1 MADTTAG
8 AADAGESPETS
19 PAKRVYD
26 ELAVEQKRYSILDVM
41 DRLKK
46 GVKPV
51 TSRLLAVSQVQE
63 GVKVAEIEEDF
74 RAKITNFNKHGA
86 NPATTAILTEV
97 TEFNVE
103 EVKITG
109 LLYVIGPYLAHF
121 LEGPTDS
128 LFYVLQNLHPG
139 ITNTKIMHISEC
151 HGQRATSTWQSFHG
165 GAKNGAPVSG
175 EPNTAQRIFGVYRKF
190 LELHRLPAG
199 QDEHDTAFY
208 KGAADGFPHL
218 EDFAKLMD
226 PVSNPDAFGLDEFLR
241 FYCVGGF
248 ANDDFLQS
256 EVLWPA
262 APPLRYYEPP
272 EN

>member
-139 ITNTKIMHISEC
+139 ITNTKIM
-151 HGQRATSTWQSFHG
+151 
-165 GAKNGAPVSG
+165 
-175 EPNTAQRIFGVYRKF
+175 Y
-190 LELHRLPAG
+190 
-199 QDEHDTAFY
+199 
-208 KGAADGFPHL
+208 
-218 EDFAKLMD
+218 
-226 PVSNPDAFGLDEFLR
+226 
-241 FYCVGGF
+241 
-248 ANDDFLQS
+248 
-256 EVLWPA
+256 
-262 APPLRYYEPP
+262 
-272 EN
+272 